1 MININ
6 TLNYLN
12 SIGIGASVNSI
23 ESYLIDYKRARFVCD
38 LYDYEYDFLN
48 LSKILKEIKPD
59 SSAFSDIAYLES
71 TEPTNIDR
79 IFIEDGFKKAA
90 TIYGHKHKNL
100 SIILDRISEND
111 DIDIVALPNVTGL
124 NIKCTYVNGYITKIN
139 LVGDG
144 DLYDD
149 ITNKFKD
156 KVPKFVSE
164 LKEHEIADC
173 YGKLTIFKNKKAF
186 NEGINIECTIMH
198 KLRLGLDTSDIDI
211 VFNDIVLEQHV
222 EEYDNQWDKIEYLRE
237 IGFSV
242 PHHALIRSIDES
254 NIKQALGEFV
264 GYFSGIENSSGIIYK
279 YDGYELRDNN
289 SIILDQYSRVI
300 YKNVTCD
307 YKDIFEAKVK
317 NKISLSSGDVIIP
330 ITTTECN
337 DNCKVDKVYVED
349 MAIIDTYSFD
359 IGCSIKFSIINGKPI
374 LIQNKK

>member
-59 SSAFSDIAYLES
+59 SNAFSDIAYLES

-79 IFIEDGFKKAA
+79 VFVEDGFKKAA

-100 SIILDRISEND
+100 SIILDKISEND

-149 ITNKFKD
+149 ITNKLKD

-164 LKEHEIADC
+164 LKEHEIADRILNLPF
-173 YGKLTIFKNKKAF
+173 YINLSDKDVKK
-186 NEGINIECTIMH
+186 
-198 KLRLGLDTSDIDI
+198 
-211 VFNDIVLEQHV
+211 V
-222 EEYDNQWDKIEYLRE
+222 
-237 IGFSV
+237 
-242 PHHALIRSIDES
+242 
-254 NIKQALGEFV
+254 
-264 GYFSGIENSSGIIYK
+264 IYVV
-279 YDGYELRDNN
+279 N
-289 SIILDQYSRVI
+289 SI
-300 YKNVTCD
+300 K
-307 YKDIFEAKVK
+307 
-317 NKISLSSGDVIIP
+317 
-330 ITTTECN
+330 
-337 DNCKVDKVYVED
+337 
-349 MAIIDTYSFD
+349 
-359 IGCSIKFSIINGKPI
+359 
-374 LIQNKK
+374 